1 MKDFVDTLT
10 DVIIKN
16 EKPRLD
22 SIMQYVSGKI
32 QEDMV
37 ALTYSVIDRYYID
50 YMPPERKYY
59 IRTEEYKTKHNHP
72 KNAKGQFRR
81 KSKTEWSRS
90 KDKSLM
96 SAIQALDASG
106 QPAIG
111 VNRPLD
117 GVFGYQ
123 AGVIFDPDYF
133 NQAMHHEHK
142 GFTEWDITENF
153 LFGQHGNGGAIYF
166 TEPHADT
173 VLRDYINAYD
183 SKFDRHY
190 KDACKKFM

>member
-10 DVIIKN
+10 KVILAN
-16 EKPRLD
+16 ERPRLD
-22 SIMQYVSGKI
+22 NIMRYVSGKI

-37 ALTYSVIDRYYID
+37 ALTYSVIDAYYQD
-50 YMPPERKYY
+50 YMPPDRAYY
-59 IRTEEYKTKHNHP
+59 IRTEEYKAKHDHP
-72 KNAKGQFRR
+72 KNNKGQFRH

-90 KDKSLM
+90 KDRSLM
-96 SAIQALDASG
+96 SAIKALDDSG

-117 GVFGYQ
+117 GAFGYQ

-133 NQAMHHEHK
+133 SKAMHHEHK

-166 TEPHADT
+166 TEPHADI
-173 VLRDYINAYD
+173 VLRDYLDAYKP
-183 SKFDRHY
+183 KFDKHY
-190 KDACKKFM
+190 SDACRQFM